1 MFQKKDYIY
10 SETQGVCQVENIVLL
25 QSGNG
30 PQVSYYVLR
39 PYYDR
44 EQVSYIPV
52 ENHQVK
58 LRPMFTPEEAR
69 ELAES
74 EQVKKDEKVQQA
86 VEFVLKGGES

>member
-10 SETQGVCQVENIVLL
+10 SETQGVCQVENIVQL

-44 EQVSYIPV
+44 EKVSYIPV

-58 LRPMFTPEEAR
+58 LRPMFTSEEAR

-74 EQVKKDEKVQQA
+74 EQVKKDEKLQQA